1 MIKIQY
7 DGKSKFIQRLC
18 EVVNNKAELGETEK
32 SAYRGDRGKL
42 AYEHSQS
49 DHAPVDAQ
57 VNVIE
62 IVKVDGTALTPDGSK
77 AVNITLPTVNDGTIT
92 IKQNGVTKGTFT
104 MNQSGDVIIE
114 LD

>member
-1 MIKIQY
+1 MLKVQY

-18 EVVNNKAELGETEK
+18 EVVNGKAELGETEN
-32 SAYRGDRGKL
+32 SAYRGDRGKI

-57 VNVIE
+57 ANTIE
-62 IVKVDGTALTPDGSK
+62 TIKVDGTALTPDGSK

-92 IKQNGVTKGTFT
+92 IKQNGVIKGTFT
-104 MNQSGDVIIE
+104 TNQSGDTIIE

>member
-7 DGKSKFIQRLC
+7 DGKSKFIQWLC
-18 EVVNNKAELGETEK
+18 ETVNNKAELGETEI
-32 SAYRGDRGKL
+32 SAYRGDRGKI

-49 DHAPVDAQ
+49 DHALIDAQ

-62 IVKVDGTALTPDGSK
+62 IVKVNGVALTPDGSK
-77 AVNITLPTVNDGTIT
+77 TVNVDLPTVNDGTVT
-92 IKQNGVTKGTFT
+92 IKQNGVAKGTFT
-104 MNQSGDVIIE
+104 MNQSGDVSIE